1 MKTICLLG
9 AAVLAVTAWG
19 ADNFHPLDVKTG
31 LWETTVRNQMSGMPA
46 LPPDM
51 LNRLTPEQRAK
62 VEAAMKAHAAQAPR
76 TTISRSCMTREKLDK
91 PYDLTN
97 QPKECTHKV
106 ITSNSSKQEVH
117 FECAIGGGK
126 QTGTVRVEAVDS
138 ENIKGTM
145 QINMAAGE
153 RTSTTATD
161 FSSKWLRSSCSEKDE
176 K

>member
-9 AAVLAVTAWG
+9 GAVLALTAWG

-31 LWETTVRNQMSGMPA
+31 LWETTVRYQANGMLA
-46 LPPDM
+46 IPPDM

-62 VEAAMKAHAAQAPR
+62 VEAALKAQAARGPH
-76 TTISRSCMTREKLDK
+76 TTTSRSCLTKEKLNE
-91 PYDLTN
+91 PLDLTK
-97 QPKECTHKV
+97 QSQECTHKV
-106 ITSNSSKQEVH
+106 ITSNSSRQEVH

-126 QTGTVRVEAVDS
+126 QSGSLRIEAVDS

-145 QINMAAGE
+145 QINMANGE
-153 RTSTTATD
+153 RNSSTVTD
-161 FSSKWLRSSCSEKDE
+161 LSSKWLRSACTEKDE